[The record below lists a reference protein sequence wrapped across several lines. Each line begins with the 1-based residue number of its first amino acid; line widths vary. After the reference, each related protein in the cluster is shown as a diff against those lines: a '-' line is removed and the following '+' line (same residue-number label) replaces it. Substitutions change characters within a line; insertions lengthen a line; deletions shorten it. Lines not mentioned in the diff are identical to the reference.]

1 MAFAN
6 INCAT
11 AIWQSWGLKYIFR
24 PADASGADD
33 SRKNAPREISGGKAP
48 GAPAKLW
55 PRRGPDTGGGCEAPD
70 NRRPAPLR
78 KDSQQPT
85 QSVQLAKFRPTP
97 PEQWPSI
104 WREQLRQTR
113 PGVIA
118 WTYWHLGADLL
129 GDKHPQ
135 FNQEEQ
141 ARRRGIMGR
150 LLGALGHPA
159 GTHTFW
165 PTQLDMTENPQ
176 AQPDIFWSGLK
187 ALGCRGLLIF
197 GSQAAWPLLNTRSAR
212 PFQSER
218 CNGIFIYVL
227 NDMDKL
233 ADDQEQFRQTVAYLR
248 SSLGI
253 FVR

>member
-6 INCAT
+6 VNCMT

-24 PADASGADD
+24 PADASGTNG
-33 SRKNAPREISGGKAP
+33 SRKNAPQEMSGVKAP
-48 GAPAKLW
+48 RVPVKPW
-55 PRRGPDTGGGCEAPD
+55 PMRDQATSSGCREPD
-70 NRRPAPLR
+70 NRRLAPLH
-78 KDSQQPT
+78 KDSQQPA
-85 QSVQLAKFRPTP
+85 QSVRLAKFRPIP
-97 PEQWPSI
+97 PEQWPPI
-104 WREQLRQTR
+104 WREQLGQTK

-141 ARRRGIMGR
+141 ARRRRIMGR

-165 PTQLDMTENPQ
+165 PTQLDLAENPQ
-176 AQPDIFWSGLK
+176 AQPDIFWSGLRE
-187 ALGCRGLLIF
+187 LGCRGLLIF
-197 GSQAAWPLLNTRSAR
+197 GSQAAWPLLNTRSVH

-218 CNGIFIYVL
+218 RNGIFIYVL
-227 NDMDKL
+227 NDMGKL
-233 ADDQEQFRQTVAYLR
+233 ADDQEQFGQTVAYLR